1 MAAKG
6 IRFPRRWYGG
16 MISANLEIIWAMSD
30 STGYGCTA
38 LVRACVAQLT
48 AQRGQAVQDKYVGDI
63 GDYAKFSLLRALSCD
78 RRLGLSWYL
87 FPDEGN
93 NDGRHIDYLG
103 QHTKWRHFDEQTF
116 ETLKDIVSTGKR
128 CVSEIEQSDLLP
140 DATVFW
146 SCRLDFQGCARSDQ
160 KEWRNNWFMNSL
172 ERLKDC
178 DLVFADP
185 DNGIKRRE
193 TFRPGQ
199 RKHAKSIPEC
209 EARTLADGGRPVVIY
224 HHNTRYRCGHD
235 AEIRHWQKRLGEKTC
250 AVRWR
255 HRSPRTF
262 FILNCTDRLAQRAE
276 QWCEKWESPNVCFE
290 NALAGNSTG
299 IKLER
304 KGC

>member
-1 MAAKG
+1 M
-6 IRFPRRWYGG
+6 
-16 MISANLEIIWAMSD
+16 
-30 STGYGCTA
+30 
-38 LVRACVAQLT
+38 
-48 AQRGQAVQDKYVGDI
+48 
-63 GDYAKFSLLRALSCD
+63 
-78 RRLGLSWYL
+78 
-87 FPDEGN
+87 
-93 NDGRHIDYLG
+93 
-103 QHTKWRHFDEQTF
+103 
-116 ETLKDIVSTGKR
+116 
-128 CVSEIEQSDLLP
+128 
-140 DATVFW
+140 
-146 SCRLDFQGCARSDQ
+146 DFQGCARSDQ

-185 DNGIKRRE
+185 DNGLKRRE

-290 NALAGNSTG
+290 TPWPATAPESSLNARDVDDTFARSGPAEIWQKRILNVV
-299 IKLER
+299 IR
-304 KGC
+304 Q